1 MRASALTVMAALL
14 VSTGA
19 LASGEDF
26 GGLPEGEGRALV
38 HVVCDG
44 CHSIKLVVQQGLSRD
59 SWAESLDWM
68 VEEQGMAEMDSET
81 YAIVL
86 DYLSTHLGTGHRPPK

>member
-1 MRASALTVMAALL
+1 MERRALFAALVML
-14 VSTGA
+14 SGNA
-19 LASGEDF
+19 FASGDDF

-59 SWAESLDWM
+59 SWAESLDLM
-68 VEEQGMAEMDSET
+68 VEEQGMAEMDPET

-86 DYLSTHLGTGHRPPK
+86 EYLSTHLGRDHRPPR

>member
-1 MRASALTVMAALL
+1 MERRALTVIATLL
-14 VSTGA
+14 VSSGA
-19 LASGEDF
+19 LASGDDF
-26 GGLPEGEGRALV
+26 RGLPEGEGRDLV

-59 SWAESLDWM
+59 SWAESLDLM
-68 VEEQGMAEMDSET
+68 VEEQGMVEMDPET

-86 DYLSTHLGTGHRPPK
+86 EYLSQYLGPDHRPPR